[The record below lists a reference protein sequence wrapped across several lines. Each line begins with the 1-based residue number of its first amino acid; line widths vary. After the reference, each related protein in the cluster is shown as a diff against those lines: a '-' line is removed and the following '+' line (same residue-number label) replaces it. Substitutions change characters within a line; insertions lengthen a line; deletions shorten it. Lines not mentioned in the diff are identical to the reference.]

1 MEFRRDALA
10 IIVGVVGIIGGM
22 SIVGCNSKG
31 SKGVAPKT
39 DTVTIQ
45 NMEFTPKNLV
55 INKGDTVVWL
65 NKGIVSHNV
74 TDTLQKIAS
83 GDIKVDSTWKMVPQ
97 KSFNYFCSI
106 HPTMTAQ
113 ITINSK

>member
-1 MEFRRDALA
+1 MFKKGSLA
-10 IIVGVVGIIGGM
+10 FIIGIAGIIGGI
-22 SIVGCNSKG
+22 SIAGCNSKG
-31 SKGVAPKT
+31 SGVAPKT

-45 NMEFTPKNLV
+45 NMEFTPKNLT

-65 NKGIVSHNV
+65 NKGIVAHNV

-83 GDIKVDSTWKMVPQ
+83 GDINVGSTWKMVPE

-113 ITINSK
+113 ITVSNK